1 MKFIEVSQEE
11 LENLLETHKSEI
23 SGYEFNNLDFTDLE
37 IKSALF
43 LECKFLGCNFA
54 NASFLNVAIRDSI
67 FERCNLMGVNWTET
81 RKNGTYLFTDCKLDY
96 SSFQGMD
103 LRGSSFVDCSVR
115 EVDFAGANLSK
126 ALFSGANLSG
136 ANFSNTNLEKADLRQ
151 ARSYFIDPRNAK
163 IKEAMF
169 SVPEALVLIEA
180 FGASVSF

>member
-1 MKFIEVSQEE
+1 MNFIKVSQEE
-11 LENLLETHKSEI
+11 LEILLETHKSEI

-43 LECKFLGCNFA
+43 LECKFIGCNLA
-54 NASFLNVAIRDSI
+54 NVSFLNVALRDSL

-81 RKNGTYLFTDCKLDY
+81 RKNGTYFFTECKLDY

-103 LRGSSFVDCSVR
+103 LRGSSFVDCSLR

-126 ALFSGANLSG
+126 ALFTRANLSG
-136 ANFSNTNLEKADLRQ
+136 ATFSGANLEKSDFRQ

-163 IKEAMF
+163 IKDALF